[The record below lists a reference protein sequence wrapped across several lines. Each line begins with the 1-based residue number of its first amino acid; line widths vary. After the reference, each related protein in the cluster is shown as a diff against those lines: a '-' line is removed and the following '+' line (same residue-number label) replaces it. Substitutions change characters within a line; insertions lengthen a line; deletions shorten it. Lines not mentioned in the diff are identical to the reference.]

1 MVLQMESI
9 DFLVVVYS
17 YEFREA
23 ILELVFVKWIILK
36 IFKWLH
42 IEENFEAS

>member
-9 DFLVVVYS
+9 NFLVVVY
-17 YEFREA
+17 YYKFREA
-23 ILELVFVKWIILK
+23 ILEFVLVKWIILK
-36 IFKWLH
+36 IFKWLY